1 RKSQGVGA
9 GEAANLLNAIYQN
22 ELDDREFLRILGVDQ
37 TPCDHLRSPCRASR
51 KDNVACFCQLV
62 PGETAFRKKG
72 LWKKEQAHLATLGQ
86 DPTEDKRE
94 NAATPVGLRN
104 LGNTCYANAALQCLF
119 SIPTLR
125 NGILNA
131 EAKVAAHDIFR
142 QLQALLLHLQFGPR
156 SCVDTQALADTLGL
170 DHAIQQD
177 GQEFLKLLLT
187 RVEQM
192 LNKSSDPAARGIV
205 QRLFRGGLSYVTTCQ
220 RCGRNSASS
229 HEVQDFYDLMPQV
242 RGFSSLVKSMA
253 AILHVDHLTGD
264 NRYFCEFCGE
274 KVDAL
279 RHVRL
284 RKLPP
289 YLFLALQ
296 RFYFNPRTADKA
308 KALDEFSFPLQLDF
322 RQVLETAAEG
332 NAITQD
338 TTAGVAGS
346 RARTATRTGTRTAA
360 AAAMEMPQYAT
371 ASPVYELVAILIHK
385 GSQAS
390 SGHYVAHIKDQA
402 SGQWWRF
409 DDESVD
415 CIGPNPTTS
424 FQADHGR
431 TIGGVATGAS
441 NAAGKGAGSSRKRPA
456 IGDPGEDPDYDNVQ
470 EAREQQQ
477 IGNDERAPKVAKEAR
492 GKQQSAE
499 GRSRTRPS
507 KRGAGTGRGRRRAA
521 VMVAA
526 AADDGDAVM
535 ARAMAASLELH
546 NGGGQA
552 ADAQDDEDLRRAL
565 ASSLLEQRSDGVVVN
580 MAEALEESSH
590 LHATGTCT
598 AGLPGDATG
607 VEYGALVKEQPGSTA
622 GRSRTG
628 EPPGHEAP
636 TAGGNGQV
644 VSANA
649 YMLVYRAVGFEEP
662 PVMADASCLT
672 DELQAAASAAMDTY
686 AEQCEVF
693 QRKRQAI
700 KEQVEGR
707 QQAVRR
713 IMAVITPQPG
723 SRNQQPAQQQLKQE
737 QMQEQEQPIDVTGSA
752 EVAAFGGPCPPV
764 SDHAPGDTSSQ
775 GAQVADPS
783 TSQEELLDAVACTA
797 KGTLG
802 YWISTAWLEQ
812 WANEECAPPPIDN
825 YALVCNIHGAAVA
838 GNGDAQQSMDEGGAA
853 CCGRLDPR
861 KVTAAKLVS
870 PEAWKQLL
878 AAHGGGPTLACR
890 DVCRQCLAANFN
902 ATLLGCQVDVVR
914 SRVAAIL
921 EGSMAA
927 GPADEA
933 SEDLE
938 VECMDEDDTSGAAV
952 SDRRYWVSRLWLQG
966 WSKRQGA
973 TVKAEKSPT
982 ADITCCHGQ
991 LLHESIIKTARRVA
1005 VPHDVWCFLRDLWR
1019 QQRVKEAQE
1028 SLEVRNNCSSAIP
1041 TKGSRGS
1048 RAAGTAV
1055 DCLDLTGNDQGSRA
1069 GAAAA
1074 GSGGG
1079 NAMKDPG
1086 VKDDDDDCVVE
1097 VLERNGAD
1105 VRAVVSAPPSREA
1118 TADADEVKAAGI
1130 ATAATLLS
1138 TLPAV
1143 PTPRELEAMCP
1154 DLQVGRVRVC
1164 RKCRA
1169 SAGQAA
1175 EAKADTRRLVDAER
1189 AALGGL
1195 AMEVVPIVEPGTQY
1209 YLVPSAW
1216 VREWQRF
1223 VRPMS
1228 RRTGTASMPGG
1239 AASPGAPVPSG
1250 GRETSAPVAR
1260 PGQVTHAML
1269 RLLCPCH
1276 PNEALLGVP
1285 APRLSMKRNKVWQLE
1300 PEQDPLRIIK
1310 QDDWQQ
1316 LCALYESVAPKSG
1329 GVGALNGA
1337 RSRARMTRTADTN
1350 AAAGQ
1355 GDDHINLADG
1365 DNGTDDAQT
1374 PGRSAAAQAT
1384 ADVGESVA
1392 AEYGSVRLAAVL
1404 HGFTAELIP
1413 AQAVGGAGSN
1423 GAGDPSTPA
1432 PAQRDRYARDVSSV
1446 PGLRIWPPVCS
1457 KALAEHTRAAKEAK
1471 LSYQDVEV
1479 MVELVPTDE
1488 LEGAF
1493 RSIIQA
1499 PERKARRS
1507 RKGRIVLEVSN
1518 TTTLEQLKL
1527 QIYQH
1532 MHIHPSNQAL
1542 YVRGEGG
1549 LPRLLEGDD
1558 LSLAQHE
1565 VVPDEEIRVVRRNV
1579 VDDDDDIVGLLGTD
1593 NGRGKKR
1600 QVEEGFK
1607 NTALHGDLPQQQ
1619 QQHVVELTGGSS
1631 VL

>member
-1 RKSQGVGA
+1 MSACHQG
-9 GEAANLLNAIYQN
+9 I
-22 ELDDREFLRILGVDQ
+22 
-37 TPCDHLRSPCRASR
+37 
-51 KDNVACFCQLV
+51 
-62 PGETAFRKKG
+62 
-72 LWKKEQAHLATLGQ
+72 
-86 DPTEDKRE
+86 
-94 NAATPVGLRN
+94 
-104 LGNTCYANAALQCLF
+104 
-119 SIPTLR
+119 
-125 NGILNA
+125 
-131 EAKVAAHDIFR
+131 
-142 QLQALLLHLQFGPR
+142 
-156 SCVDTQALADTLGL
+156 
-170 DHAIQQD
+170 
-177 GQEFLKLLLT
+177 
-187 RVEQM
+187 
-192 LNKSSDPAARGIV
+192 
-205 QRLFRGGLSYVTTCQ
+205 
-220 RCGRNSASS
+220 
-229 HEVQDFYDLMPQV
+229 
-242 RGFSSLVKSMA
+242 
-253 AILHVDHLTGD
+253 
-264 NRYFCEFCGE
+264 
-274 KVDAL
+274 
-279 RHVRL
+279 
-284 RKLPP
+284 
-289 YLFLALQ
+289 
-296 RFYFNPRTADKA
+296 
-308 KALDEFSFPLQLDF
+308 
-322 RQVLETAAEG
+322 
-332 NAITQD
+332 
-338 TTAGVAGS
+338 
-346 RARTATRTGTRTAA
+346 
-360 AAAMEMPQYAT
+360 
-371 ASPVYELVAILIHK
+371 
-385 GSQAS
+385 
-390 SGHYVAHIKDQA
+390 
-402 SGQWWRF
+402 
-409 DDESVD
+409 
-415 CIGPNPTTS
+415 
-424 FQADHGR
+424 
-431 TIGGVATGAS
+431 
-441 NAAGKGAGSSRKRPA
+441 
-456 IGDPGEDPDYDNVQ
+456 
-470 EAREQQQ
+470 
-477 IGNDERAPKVAKEAR
+477 
-492 GKQQSAE
+492 
-499 GRSRTRPS
+499 
-507 KRGAGTGRGRRRAA
+507 
-521 VMVAA
+521 
-526 AADDGDAVM
+526 
-535 ARAMAASLELH
+535 
-546 NGGGQA
+546 
-552 ADAQDDEDLRRAL
+552 
-565 ASSLLEQRSDGVVVN
+565 
-580 MAEALEESSH
+580 
-590 LHATGTCT
+590 
-598 AGLPGDATG
+598 
-607 VEYGALVKEQPGSTA
+607 
-622 GRSRTG
+622 
-628 EPPGHEAP
+628 
-636 TAGGNGQV
+636 GQV

-662 PVMADASCLT
+662 PVMADASCLS
-672 DELQAAASAAMDTY
+672 DELQAAASAATDTY

-693 QRKRQAI
+693 QRQRQAI

-707 QQAVRR
+707 KQAVRR

-752 EVAAFGGPCPPV
+752 EVASSDGPYPLV
-764 SDHAPGDTSSQ
+764 RDHAPGDTSSQ
-775 GAQVADPS
+775 GARVVDPS
-783 TSQEELLDAVACTA
+783 ASQEEVLDAATCTA

-802 YWISTAWLEQ
+802 YWISTSWLEQ
-812 WANEECAPPPIDN
+812 WANEECSPPPIDN
-825 YALVCNIHGAAVA
+825 NAIACNIHGGTMADKA
-838 GNGDAQQSMDEGGAA
+838 DAQQSIDEGGAA
-853 CCGRLDPR
+853 CCGQLDPR

-878 AAHGGGPTLACR
+878 AAHGGGPTLACG
-890 DVCRQCLAANFN
+890 DVCRECLAANFN
-902 ATLLGCQVDVVR
+902 ATLLGCQADVVR

-921 EGSMAA
+921 EGSTAA
-927 GPADEA
+927 GQAEENP
-933 SEDLE
+933 EDLE
-938 VECMDEDDTSGAAV
+938 TQCMDEDDASGAAV

-1028 SLEVRNNCSSAIP
+1028 SLEVRNNCSSANSA
-1041 TKGSRGS
+1041 KGARGS

-1055 DCLDLTGNDQGSRA
+1055 DCLDLTGDDQGSRA

-1079 NAMKDPG
+1079 SARKDPG
-1086 VKDDDDDCVVE
+1086 VKNDDNECVVE

-1105 VRAVVSAPPSREA
+1105 VRAVSSAPPSREA
-1118 TADADEVKAAGI
+1118 TVDADEVEAAGI

-1138 TLPAV
+1138 PLPAV

-1164 RKCRA
+1164 CECRA

-1195 AMEVVPIVEPGTQY
+1195 AVEVVPTVEPGTRY
-1209 YLVPSAW
+1209 HLVPSAW

-1239 AASPGAPVPSG
+1239 AAIPAASAPSG
-1250 GRETSAPVAR
+1250 GGATSAPVAR

-1285 APRLSMKRNKVWQLE
+1285 PPRLSVKRNKVCQLE

-1310 QDDWQQ
+1310 QDDWKQ
-1316 LCALYESVAPKSG
+1316 LCALYESVVPKSG

-1337 RSRARMTRTADTN
+1337 RSTN

-1365 DNGTDDAQT
+1365 DDDTVDAET
-1374 PGRSAAAQAT
+1374 PGRSAAAQET
-1384 ADVGESVA
+1384 AAAEESA
-1392 AEYGSVRLAAVL
+1392 GAEYGSVRLAAVV

-1413 AQAVGGAGSN
+1413 VQAVGGAGSN

-1432 PAQRDRYARDVSSV
+1432 PAQRDRYARDAGSV

-1471 LSYQDVEV
+1471 LSYKNVEV

-1527 QIYQH
+1527 QIYEH

-1579 VDDDDDIVGLLGTD
+1579 VDDDDDVVGLLGTD